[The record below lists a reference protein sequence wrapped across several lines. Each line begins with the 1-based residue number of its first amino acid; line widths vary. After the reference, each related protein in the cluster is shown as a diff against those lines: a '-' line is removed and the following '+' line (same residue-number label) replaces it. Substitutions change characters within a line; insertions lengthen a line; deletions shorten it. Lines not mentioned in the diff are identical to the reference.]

1 MDEHIRDCNKKAAIE
16 LRNKV
21 YALNG
26 LADILKATNDFNDWG
41 YVLGEISDGMLDL
54 IEQIEGGEGE

>member
-1 MDEHIRDCNKKAAIE
+1 MNEHIRDCIGKATLK

-26 LADILKATNDFNDWG
+26 LADILKATNDYDDWG
-41 YVLGEISDGMLDL
+41 YVLGEIIDGMPDL
-54 IEQIEGGEGE
+54 IEQIEEGEG

>member
-1 MDEHIRDCNKKAAIE
+1 MDEHIRNCNKEAGIE

-26 LADILKATNDFNDWG
+26 LAEILKATNEFNNWG
-41 YVLGEISDGMLDL
+41 YALGEISDGMLDL
-54 IEQIEGGEGE
+54 IEQMEGGEDE

>member
-1 MDEHIRDCNKKAAIE
+1 MDEHIRDCIGKVTIK

-26 LADILKATNDFNDWG
+26 LAEILKATNDFDNWG

-54 IEQIEGGEGE
+54 IEQIEESEG